1 MANVILPSLFGDT
14 TGGVRHMEVPGTT
27 IGEVI
32 DSLDHAHPGLGER
45 IRREDR
51 LVSYLAITVDG
62 KIATAG
68 LATPVGPESEV
79 AVLFNMG
86 GG

>member
-1 MANVILPSLFGDT
+1 MARVILPSLFGDT
-14 TGGVRHMEVPGTT
+14 TGGIRFLDAPGTT
-27 IGEVI
+27 VGEVI
-32 DSLDHAHPGLGER
+32 DSLGRAHFGLAER
-45 IRREDR
+45 IRREGQV
-51 LVSYLAITVDG
+51 VSYLAITVDG
-62 KIATAG
+62 KIAGNG